1 MSESEFLDRETI
13 EYYLCS
19 NGQEKLRKRFV
30 KLVCL
35 LNVRIIILFNKRR
48 MIVVLLAAG

>member
-19 NGQEKLRKRFV
+19 TGKGKLRKRFV
-30 KLVCL
+30 ETVHS
-35 LNVRIIILFNKRR
+35 LNSRIITLFNKRH
-48 MIVVLLAAG
+48 MIVVLHAAG